1 MQELSGA
8 IASGSAL
15 LRHGLRQRFRGAEES
30 REAPRQGTLAMR
42 RLARVM
48 SVDDQIK
55 RALLESNGQWLS
67 ARQLAD
73 VMGVTYQAIA
83 RRLFKLALFA
93 EIDMQEIELIKE
105 RHRVRKSHLYRAWG
119 GWTVYP
125 SWMAPRGC
133 ESGSEAGDEAGDWR
147 ASLAGWI

>member
-8 IASGSAL
+8 FAGGETL
-15 LRHGLRQRFRGAEES
+15 LRFGLCQRLRVSEEG
-30 REAPRQGTLAMR
+30 REAPRQGSLAMR

-48 SVDDQIK
+48 SVDERIK
-55 RALLESNGQWLS
+55 RTLLESNGAWLS

-73 VMGVTYQAIA
+73 AMGVTYQAIA
-83 RRLFKLALFA
+83 RRLFKLALYD

-133 ESGSEAGDEAGDWR
+133 ESEVKRARLVIGR
-147 ASLAGWI
+147 ASLRDGDE